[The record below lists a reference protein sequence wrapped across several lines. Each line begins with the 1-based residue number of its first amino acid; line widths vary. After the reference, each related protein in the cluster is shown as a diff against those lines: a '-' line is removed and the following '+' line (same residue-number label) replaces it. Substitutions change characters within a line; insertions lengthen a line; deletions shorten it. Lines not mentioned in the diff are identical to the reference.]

1 MKLKNGS
8 LDNIILI
15 VGTIFLLWIL
25 LLPKP
30 GNTAWSYYDTL
41 KHASTTLKGEM
52 PFSDF
57 AAEIVGFRG
66 LYNKTDP
73 YPILGP
79 VFKDLGIEWGVM
91 DPPSHPPT
99 SFLFAAPVAFLPWP
113 IASAIW
119 AWQMLCLIALSY
131 RFYGFSWKK
140 ALGLAPLTLLWPP
153 TSISLG
159 QVTIVWMFG
168 LALGYY
174 FRKTKPFWSGVA
186 IGIASATKYWA
197 GLTII
202 IFLLK
207 RRWAALWG
215 CASLWV
221 LLLSIASALNS
232 AAIPRYFEAAREAS
246 LRVIARTDNQSP
258 LVTSYRHGGWLG
270 VALIVLFF
278 SLVVFINRRFF
289 YEWEKYPSTR
299 VWMLLSYFAV
309 ALLPTSYIYAL
320 MPLLPVIIFLLSEG
334 RIAATIP
341 ALCALLIPCIYM
353 QGGDQSVVPM
363 ASVTI
368 FIGLAFI
375 LDVLPFKFFQRQWRL
390 RTTTTTAAAVAAQQ

>member
-1 MKLKNGS
+1 VKLKSGS

-15 VGTIFLLWIL
+15 VGAIVLLWIL

-30 GNTAWSYYDTL
+30 GNTTWSYPDTL

-57 AAEIVGFRG
+57 AAEVVGFRA

-79 VFKDLGIEWGVM
+79 VFKDLGIDWDVV

-113 IASAIW
+113 VASAVW

-131 RFYGFSWKK
+131 RFYGLSWKK
-140 ALGLAPLTLLWPP
+140 SLGLTPLTLLWPP

-174 FRKTKPFWSGVA
+174 FRKTQPFWSGVA

-197 GLTII
+197 GLIMI
-202 IFLLK
+202 VFLMK
-207 RRWAALWG
+207 RKQAVVWG
-215 CASLWV
+215 CAALWV
-221 LLLSIASALNS
+221 LLLAIASALNS

-258 LVTSYRHGGWLG
+258 LVVSYRYGGWVG

-278 SLVVFINRRFF
+278 SLVIFVNRRFF
-289 YEWEKYPSTR
+289 YDWETFPSTR
-299 VWMLLSYFAV
+299 AWMLLSYFSV
-309 ALLPTSYIYAL
+309 ALLPTSYSYAL
-320 MPLLPVIIFLLSEG
+320 MPLLPVIIFLLCE
-334 RIAATIP
+334 RKLAATVP
-341 ALCALLIPCIYM
+341 ALCALLIPCIYV
-353 QGGDQSVVPM
+353 QGGDESALPM
-363 ASVTI
+363 ASVSI

-375 LDVLPFKFFQRQWRL
+375 LDVLPFKIFQRQWQL
-390 RTTTTTAAAVAAQQ
+390 GTTAAQQWI

>member
-1 MKLKNGS
+1 MKLKSGS

-15 VGTIFLLWIL
+15 VGAIVLLWIL

-30 GNTAWSYYDTL
+30 GNTTWSYPDTL

-57 AAEIVGFRG
+57 AAEVVGFRA

-79 VFKDLGIEWGVM
+79 VFKDLGIDWDVV

-113 IASAIW
+113 VASAVW
-119 AWQMLCLIALSY
+119 AWQMLCLIFLSY
-131 RFYGFSWKK
+131 RFYGLSWKK
-140 ALGLAPLTLLWPP
+140 SLGLTPLTLLWPP

-168 LALGYY
+168 LAMAYY
-174 FRKTKPFWSGVA
+174 FRKTQPFWSGVA

-197 GLTII
+197 GLIMI
-202 IFLLK
+202 VFLMK
-207 RRWAALWG
+207 RKQAVVWGCAALWI
-215 CASLWV
+215 

-258 LVTSYRHGGWLG
+258 LVVSYRHGGWVG

-278 SLVVFINRRFF
+278 SLVVFVNRRFF
-289 YEWEKYPSTR
+289 YDWEAFPSTR
-299 VWMLLSYFAV
+299 VWMLLSYFSV

-320 MPLLPVIIFLLSEG
+320 MPLLPVIIFLLCE
-334 RIAATIP
+334 RKMAATVP
-341 ALCALLIPCIYM
+341 ALCALLIPCIYV
-353 QGGDQSVVPM
+353 QGGDQSALPM
-363 ASVTI
+363 ASVSI

-375 LDVLPFKFFQRQWRL
+375 LDVLPFKIFQRQWQL
-390 RTTTTTAAAVAAQQ
+390 GTTAAQQWI